1 MRAQAPSFT
10 AGLASLELEM
20 FLECCHI
27 ERAEAVLP
35 TRASALTEAPMQP
48 DPAAEAHI
56 QRQTLTFKFRLRD
69 KHAAELNRQARA
81 VSFVWNFC
89 NETQKKAAQSH
100 RKWLSTFELQKLT
113 NGASKDLDIHAH
125 TIQRV
130 CREYATR
137 RDQFKKPWLRWRGRK
152 SLGWVPFNTGHV
164 TFDGSRFKFRGV
176 VYETMHLRDEL
187 KSGVK
192 IGAGSFN
199 ADARGRWYL
208 NIPVEIECATSAPIS
223 SVGIDLGLKSLA
235 TLSNGEKIE
244 APRLY
249 RASEEKL
256 AMAQRAR
263 KTPKRVRNIH
273 AKIANRRKDFL
284 HKASA
289 KIAKEHGLI
298 IIGDVSASKLAKTKM
313 AKSVLDAGW
322 SNFKTML
329 SYKAITHG
337 GRAIEV
343 SERYSSQSC
352 SCCGSMSSESRPRGI
367 AGLSIRRWGCSD
379 CGAEHDRDVNA
390 AINIARAGQ
399 RTLAEGARA

>member
-1 MRAQAPSFT
+1 
-10 AGLASLELEM
+10 M
-20 FLECCHI
+20 FLECRHI
-27 ERAEAVLP
+27 ERAEAALP
-35 TRASALTEAPMQP
+35 TLASALTESPMEP
-48 DPAAEAHI
+48 DATAEAHI

-81 VSFVWNFC
+81 VSYVWNFC
-89 NETQKKAAQSH
+89 NETQKKAAQSR
-100 RKWLSTFELQKLT
+100 RKWLGYHDLAGLT
-113 NGASKDLDIHAH
+113 SGASKELDIHAH

-187 KSGVK
+187 RAGVK
-192 IGAGSFN
+192 IGAGSFA

-208 NIPVEIECATSAPIS
+208 NIPVEVECATSAPLS
-223 SVGIDLGLKSLA
+223 HVGIDLGLKDLA
-235 TLSNGEKIE
+235 TLSTGEKVA

-249 RASEEKL
+249 RGSEEKL
-256 AMAQRAR
+256 ATAQRAR
-263 KTPKRVRNIH
+263 KTPRRVRNIH

-343 SERYSSQSC
+343 SERLTSQAC
-352 SCCGSMSSESRPRGI
+352 SCCGSLSSESRPRGI
-367 AGLSIRRWGCSD
+367 ACLGIREWRCDD

-390 AINIARAGQ
+390 ALNILARGQ
-399 RTLAEGARA
+399 ASLAEGARA